1 MGSCHIE
8 VFKNIVTTLIARFH
22 SQGIEGRLKRLYG
35 LTGFRIGIDLFVGR
49 MAEGRMSGS
58 SLGHTFTC
66 VIGKTFKME
75 TDSIVLLTWI
85 IF

>member
-35 LTGFRIGIDLFVGR
+35 LTGFRIRIDLFVGR
-49 MAEGRMSGS
+49 MAEG
-58 SLGHTFTC
+58 
-66 VIGKTFKME
+66 
-75 TDSIVLLTWI
+75 
-85 IF
+85 